1 MRAKVLLFV
10 TVLVIAGLAAC
21 RKEVIHASDD
31 PSTVVRDA
39 EAKFA
44 QDFNHRCQMENSGNS
59 GPGWQDHQVY
69 EVAAPD
75 RYRIITENR
84 LGGELQKGEILVI
97 KDEAYR
103 RLGDGAWQKMDPR
116 WMGYLKKTGGPP
128 MPISSAI
135 GYRIDPGSVKFAGND
150 RVDGETTLR
159 YEMNAD
165 NHVEMTKQIVYWVGV
180 HDGLPHKTEERVE
193 TKSWGSA
200 PMTSHS
206 VMSCTFGEHLKI
218 DAPI

>member
-1 MRAKVLLFV
+1 MRAKVLLFLV
-10 TVLVIAGLAAC
+10 VLLIAGLAAC
-21 RKEVIHASDD
+21 RKEVIHATDD
-31 PSTVVRDA
+31 PAAVVRDA
-39 EAKFA
+39 EVKFA
-44 QDFNHRCQMENSGNS
+44 RDFNHRCQMESSGNS
-59 GPGWQDHQVY
+59 GPGWQDRQIY

-75 RYRIITENR
+75 RYKITTENQN
-84 LGGELQKGEILVI
+84 GGEAKKGEILVI
-97 KDEAYR
+97 QNDAYQR
-103 RLGDGAWQKMDPR
+103 IGEGEWRKLDPQ
-116 WMGYLKKTGGPP
+116 WLGYLKKAGGPP

-135 GYRIDPGSVKFAGND
+135 GYRIDPGSVRLAGND
-150 RVDGETTLR
+150 TLDGDTTLR

-200 PMTSHS
+200 PMTRLS
-206 VMSCTFGEHLKI
+206 VMSCTFGENLKI